1 MTPHGPADIGSDP
14 AVGDRVGLAIRAQVF
29 ADHGS
34 RGSRRYAPDGGPWTQ
49 SCSWRGMCLQSPR
62 PDGSDHVFAD
72 GTDLLDE
79 LLTGPLRPAEE
90 VDRLVRQVLGG
101 VAPGPDDA
109 AIADSDG
116 WFAQLAR
123 HGGVELTWATFRQRV
138 AVGRVDEAVGDH
150 RRLSTVE
157 VVDPAEPGCREVV
170 AWDDADVAAA
180 RDRVE
185 RAVVSVREL
194 AALPIAALPDAP
206 VDVVLE
212 PGRAGPLFHEL
223 VGHPLEADIVAAGSS
238 YLCGRDGERVAPAW
252 LRVSD
257 GPAPAGEGLSAA
269 VDDEGTPLR
278 PVMLI
283 EAGRVAGLL
292 CDGLS
297 GAPLGL
303 PGNGHG
309 RRLDYRHP
317 LIPRMWHTRATAFG
331 LAPQE
336 PAGTL
341 RLSPR
346 GLRLRWMNV
355 LTGEAEFVVEQAV
368 LDAGD
373 HRPHR
378 VGRCVLSLRAG
389 VVLSALR
396 PGDGEVRG
404 AGRATKGCGKL
415 GQFPVVTTFANSGLW
430 IPGEAVDVRSDAA

>member
-1 MTPHGPADIGSDP
+1 
-14 AVGDRVGLAIRAQVF
+14 
-29 ADHGS
+29 
-34 RGSRRYAPDGGPWTQ
+34 
-49 SCSWRGMCLQSPR
+49 
-62 PDGSDHVFAD
+62 
-72 GTDLLDE
+72 
-79 LLTGPLRPAEE
+79 
-90 VDRLVRQVLGG
+90 
-101 VAPGPDDA
+101 
-109 AIADSDG
+109 
-116 WFAQLAR
+116 
-123 HGGVELTWATFRQRV
+123 
-138 AVGRVDEAVGDH
+138 
-150 RRLSTVE
+150 
-157 VVDPAEPGCREVV
+157 
-170 AWDDADVAAA
+170 
-180 RDRVE
+180 
-185 RAVVSVREL
+185 
-194 AALPIAALPDAP
+194 
-206 VDVVLE
+206 
-212 PGRAGPLFHEL
+212 
-223 VGHPLEADIVAAGSS
+223 
-238 YLCGRDGERVAPAW
+238 

-269 VDDEGTPLR
+269 VDDEGTSLR

-317 LIPRMWHTRATAFG
+317 LIPRMWHTRATALG
-331 LAPQE
+331 CAPEE

-396 PGDGEVRG
+396 PGDGAVRG
-404 AGRATKGCGKL
+404 SGRATKGCGKL
-415 GQFPVVTTFANSGLW
+415 GQFPVVTTFANCGLW